1 MINKIPV
8 SWLQL
13 THNKSRLF
21 VTIIGVMFAV
31 FLMFIQLGFRD
42 ALFED
47 SITIHKTLDADL
59 VLLHVDTENF
69 FEMKTFPRR
78 YLYNISAFHE
88 VTSVNPFY
96 FATGNFKD
104 PETSVGR
111 IIAVAGFKVDQ
122 PVFNL
127 PEVNQQL
134 KVVQQTKT
142 VLFDRLSRPDYGPI
156 AANFQKQGFVITEL
170 SNQKINIGG
179 LFSIGGGV
187 MSADGLIIT
196 SDITFSQI
204 LDEPLEKVYMGIIK
218 LQPGTDPE
226 KIVKKISSQLPKDVK
241 LMTMKKFMEL
251 EKEFWATAT
260 PIGFIFNLGTLIGCI
275 FGGTIVYQILYTQIS
290 DNLDIY
296 ATLKAIG
303 YGNSYVVGI
312 VLQQS
317 FLMSIIGY
325 LPGLIACL
333 YLYVFVQDATRLP
346 VFMTFNRTLIVLILT
361 ISMCCISSLLAMN
374 KLRSA
379 DPAERAICQ

>member
-13 THNKSRLF
+13 THQKSRLV

-42 ALFED
+42 GLFED

-59 VLLHVDTENF
+59 VLLHADTENF

-78 YLYNISAFHE
+78 HLYNISAFNE
-88 VTSVNPFY
+88 VKSVNPFY

-104 PETSVGR
+104 PETSIGR
-111 IIAVAGFKVDQ
+111 IIAVCGFKVDQ

-134 KVVQQTKT
+134 KVIQQTKT

-156 AANFQKQGFVITEL
+156 PATFQKQGFVTTEL

-196 SDITFSQI
+196 SDLTFSQI

-303 YGNSYVVGI
+303 YANSYVVGI

-317 FLMSIIGY
+317 FLMSVIGY
-325 LPGLIACL
+325 IPGLAACL
-333 YLYVFVQDATRLP
+333 YLYGFVQDATRLP
-346 VFMTFNRTLIVLILT
+346 VFMTFDRALIVLILT

-379 DPAERAICQ
+379 DPADLFK

>member
-13 THNKSRLF
+13 THQKSRLL

-31 FLMFIQLGFRD
+31 LLIFIQLGFRD
-42 ALFED
+42 GLFED
-47 SITIHKTLDADL
+47 SITIPKTLDADL
-59 VLLHVDTENF
+59 VLLHADTENF

-78 YLYNISAFHE
+78 YLYNIYAFNEVKSA
-88 VTSVNPFY
+88 SPFY

-104 PETSVGR
+104 PETSIKR
-111 IIAVAGFKVDQ
+111 TIAVCGFKVDK

-134 KVVQQTKT
+134 KVIQQTKT

-156 AANFQKQGFVITEL
+156 AATFKKQGFVTTEL
-170 SNQKINIGG
+170 SNQKINVGG

-187 MSADGLIIT
+187 MSTDGLIIT
-196 SDITFSQI
+196 SDLTFSQI

-218 LQPGTDPE
+218 LQPGNDPE

-303 YGNSYVVGI
+303 YANSYIVGI

-317 FLMSIIGY
+317 LFMSIFGY
-325 LPGLIACL
+325 LPGFIACL

-379 DPAERAICQ
+379 DPADLFK